1 MVRKVEVSTIILP
14 TPPGSGEV
22 TLEYLTDL
30 VLVLQQFIDEERS
43 TRALR
48 GTTLT
53 LTQIPTASTGLESG
67 ALFSD
72 SGTVKVVS

>member
-1 MVRKVEVSTIILP
+1 MARKTDVSTIILP
-14 TPPGSGEV
+14 PPPRDEM

-53 LTQIPTASTGLESG
+53 LTQIPTSSSGLESG

>member
-1 MVRKVEVSTIILP
+1 MARKIDVSTIILP
-14 TPPGSGEV
+14 PQPRDEM

-53 LTQIPTASTGLESG
+53 LTQIPTSSSGLESG

>member
-1 MVRKVEVSTIILP
+1 MARKIDVSTIILP
-14 TPPGSGEV
+14 PPPRDEM

>member
-1 MVRKVEVSTIILP
+1 MSRKIDVSTIILP
-14 TPPGSGEV
+14 PPPRDEM

-53 LTQIPTASTGLESG
+53 LTQIPTSSSGLESG

>member
-1 MVRKVEVSTIILP
+1 MARKIDVSTIILP

-22 TLEYLTDL
+22 TLEF
-30 VLVLQQFIDEERS
+30 LQQFIDEERS

-53 LTQIPTASTGLESG
+53 LTQIPTSNSGLESG

>member
-1 MVRKVEVSTIILP
+1 MSRRIDVSTIILP
-14 TPPGSGEV
+14 TPPRNEV

-53 LTQIPTASTGLESG
+53 LTQIPTSSSGLESG